1 MHVECHKARI
11 LHHWSA
17 NSGSMVSGAVLVEF
31 TLHDDAFENQR
42 LKSRLVEYVCLQT
55 DPAYSDKFK
64 VRKLGR
70 RACEQVRRYFDGE
83 GERENLFADG
93 PDSPR
98 DDGLSPAEE
107 AELQAELLLIEQEF
121 GYAALPPVDH
131 RAAPAPRQPAPV
143 A

>member
-1 MHVECHKARI
+1 MYVECHKAKI

-17 NSGSMVSGAVLVEF
+17 NSGQMLSGAVLVEF

-70 RACEQVRRYFDGE
+70 CACEQVRRYFDGE
-83 GERENLFADG
+83 GVRENLFADG

-121 GYAALPPVDH
+121 EHIDLPPVD
-131 RAAPAPRQPAPV
+131 RKITPETRQPAPV